1 MLFKKQGLVKVLNS
15 KGIKALGV
23 RVLKTRIIIQFK
35 YSTETIF
42 TKCNGKFLPLSTAI
56 QLYIN
61 ESIPLRGN
69 SVWRFSPEGCLEGK
83 RVK

>member
-1 MLFKKQGLVKVLNS
+1 MAKSGLAQLLQS

-23 RVLKTRIIIQFK
+23 RVLKTRVIIQFK

-42 TKCNGKFLPLSTAI
+42 TKCNGKFLPLSSVI
-56 QLYIN
+56 QRYIN

-69 SVWRFSPEGCLEGK
+69 SVWRFNAEGFLEGK